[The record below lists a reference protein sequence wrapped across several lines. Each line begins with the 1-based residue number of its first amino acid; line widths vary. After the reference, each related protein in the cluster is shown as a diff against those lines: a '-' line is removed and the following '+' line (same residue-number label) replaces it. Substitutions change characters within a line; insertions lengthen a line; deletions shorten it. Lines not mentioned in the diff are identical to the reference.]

1 QGGDEVLLCLNASD
15 GKEVWKDKYEAEEVK
30 GPPAGF
36 KGGESFK
43 GPRSSPAVA
52 NGKVCSLGV
61 GGVVSCLDAA
71 SGKVAW
77 RKDTKAKPQFYAACS
92 PLMVDGLCI
101 VYVGSG
107 GRGELTAFE
116 LATGEAK
123 WKWSGDGP
131 SYGSPVLM
139 TAEGVKQVVVLSEKN
154 LVGVGLADG
163 KLLWQI
169 ALSVGKYPT
178 ATPVI
183 DGATVICAGTAVT
196 VVKEGDKFTTK
207 PAWKGQAPHQYNT
220 PVLKDGLL
228 YGLTGMGKTT
238 NIYCQDAKTGEVLWT
253 DKAQQGECGSVLDA
267 GSVLLALSS
276 TSELIAFKPSKDGFE
291 QLAKYKVA
299 DTPTWAEPIIDGN
312 RVFVKDRE
320 SLALW
325 TIE

>member
-1 QGGDEVLLCLNASD
+1 CGSVAVAGAWPEWRGAGRNNKVVGFTAPAAWPKDLTQKWKVSGGEGVASPVLAGEKVYTFTRQGGDEVLLCLNAGD

-43 GPRSSPAVA
+43 GPRSSPAGA

-131 SYGSPVLM
+131 SYGS
-139 TAEGVKQVVVLSEKN
+139 
-154 LVGVGLADG
+154 
-163 KLLWQI
+163 
-169 ALSVGKYPT
+169 
-178 ATPVI
+178 
-183 DGATVICAGTAVT
+183 
-196 VVKEGDKFTTK
+196 
-207 PAWKGQAPHQYNT
+207 
-220 PVLKDGLL
+220 
-228 YGLTGMGKTT
+228 
-238 NIYCQDAKTGEVLWT
+238 
-253 DKAQQGECGSVLDA
+253 
-267 GSVLLALSS
+267 
-276 TSELIAFKPSKDGFE
+276 
-291 QLAKYKVA
+291 
-299 DTPTWAEPIIDGN
+299 
-312 RVFVKDRE
+312 
-320 SLALW
+320 
-325 TIE
+325 